1 VAGTLE
7 DCFAGGAL
15 LEPARVYMLRAS
27 VLGKRVYVCANL
39 PGRFQIWTAAHF
51 KEGGEGGSQQAGM
64 LQEKAHTR
72 THNHTTAYTHNHT
85 TAYTHNHTVYG
96 NKVQAIIVLPHLRL
110 QCSPT

>member
-1 VAGTLE
+1 M
-7 DCFAGGAL
+7 
-15 LEPARVYMLRAS
+15 EPARVYMLRAS

-85 TAYTHNHTVYG
+85 VYG